1 MKWLGLGFRVHGSP
15 FAVQKFLLQGRN
27 HQEQEHW
34 VFWSAK
40 HFSNFGANL
49 WPYLSRA
56 SQWAPSL
63 QKKLPSDCLKSSWL
77 QGCRRS
83 FPYMLCRGVKLPSRR
98 PALVSESCL
107 HSQDGSR
114 RVRAFIVL
122 DPRGVLDVIG
132 FFTEK
137 KIEGAFVEVENN
149 VSEVIISASYFSVI
163 GYLSVAP
170 LSLLRST
177 TLVLSLQCFEAQN
190 GSFWTKAICN

>member
-1 MKWLGLGFRVHGSP
+1 M
-15 FAVQKFLLQGRN
+15 
-27 HQEQEHW
+27 
-34 VFWSAK
+34 
-40 HFSNFGANL
+40 
-49 WPYLSRA
+49 
-56 SQWAPSL
+56 
-63 QKKLPSDCLKSSWL
+63 
-77 QGCRRS
+77 
-83 FPYMLCRGVKLPSRR
+83 
-98 PALVSESCL
+98 
-107 HSQDGSR
+107 
-114 RVRAFIVL
+114 L

-190 GSFWTKAICN
+190 GSF